1 LDQTLAHKGLIYSKS
16 FGVTMT
22 MGHLAFIVLI
32 ALVAPQVDAWGTS
45 SGALMR
51 GLSAQSRKM
60 DDWWAQF
67 DQLWTAHQKLI
78 AQNPNILCM
87 VPDWEDVLDDL
98 KTAEKKIILVEGG
111 LIAMKEQ
118 LKQIRAILESADLG
132 GKSGLHCEKTPTE
145 SICIAL
151 KALDMDADQK
161 QIKLNREKSEVKNEI
176 IRVETYNCNCK
187 WEEWKNA
194 FGPCT
199 PECGDGT
206 HTETRKILWP
216 HRNDGTKCKDSDAT
230 KTEYCTNGCCPVNC
244 AWADWESWES
254 CPKECKAGPNYRER
268 VRKIER
274 QGECISGGG
283 IACVNS
289 DANGKEECNIVA
301 VLNGQIQ
308 DKKDKIKALK
318 KLIETYKQKLCE
330 PNPCMNGGVCFEGV
344 CTCAKGWTGVH
355 CKTDDLCTPNPC
367 QNGGACKQ
375 GVCTC
380 TGGWKGSR
388 CTEKDVDPGFG
399 FQLGS
404 SSEEKDDRC
413 LAQANCAIPFYYDGV
428 EYDGCTARD
437 LSKAERDAGLTWC
450 SLEVNWRG
458 NHVEG
463 RWGHCAQSGC
473 SGVGCQAEDPC
484 VFPVKYDGKTYDK
497 CTAVDLSSEDIAQG
511 KTWCATQ
518 LDNDGQYMSG
528 RWGYCSEGCQK

>member
-1 LDQTLAHKGLIYSKS
+1 LLDQTLAHKGLIYSKS

-67 DQLWTAHQKLI
+67 DQLWSAHKKLI

-161 QIKLNREKSEVKNEI
+161 QIKLNREKSEVKLEI

-187 WEEWKNA
+187 WEEWKGD
-194 FGPCT
+194 FGACT

-216 HRNDGTKCKDSDAT
+216 HRNDGAKCKDSDAT

-388 CTEKDVDPGFG
+388 CTEKVIVASSGFTNGGCYQDNGSRMLRDKRNMNLRNNSPSNCRNFCRGYRYFGVQYTNECFCGNNLVFAIKRPDNECNARCPGNG
-399 FQLGS
+399 NA
-404 SSEEKDDRC
+404 RC
-413 LAQANCAIPFYYDGV
+413 G
-428 EYDGCTARD
+428 G
-437 LSKAERDAGLTWC
+437 TWRQN
-450 SLEVNWRG
+450 VYR
-458 NHVEG
+458 
-463 RWGHCAQSGC
+463 
-473 SGVGCQAEDPC
+473 
-484 VFPVKYDGKTYDK
+484 T
-497 CTAVDLSSEDIAQG
+497 
-511 KTWCATQ
+511 
-518 LDNDGQYMSG
+518 
-528 RWGYCSEGCQK
+528 

>member
-1 LDQTLAHKGLIYSKS
+1 LLDQTLAHKGLIYSKS

-67 DQLWTAHQKLI
+67 DQLWSAHKKLI

-161 QIKLNREKSEVKNEI
+161 QIKLNREKSEVKLEI

-187 WEEWKNA
+187 WEEWKGD
-194 FGPCT
+194 FGACT

-216 HRNDGTKCKDSDAT
+216 HRNDGAKCKDSDAT

-388 CTEKDVDPGFG
+388 CTEKEDGGMLGTTGGQDEWDLRALFPVFDTNPKDERLSASELYLLIMFTGTPDQKAHSQEIFQNADGNNDGFLDVEEFADHIVRLLTHKVTDEPTGYGVPDSGLPSLPG
-399 FQLGS
+399 LG
-404 SSEEKDDRC
+404 
-413 LAQANCAIPFYYDGV
+413 LA
-428 EYDGCTARD
+428 
-437 LSKAERDAGLTWC
+437 AGL
-450 SLEVNWRG
+450 L
-458 NHVEG
+458 
-463 RWGHCAQSGC
+463 SG
-473 SGVGCQAEDPC
+473 
-484 VFPVKYDGKTYDK
+484 F
-497 CTAVDLSSEDIAQG
+497 
-511 KTWCATQ
+511 
-518 LDNDGQYMSG
+518 
-528 RWGYCSEGCQK
+528 